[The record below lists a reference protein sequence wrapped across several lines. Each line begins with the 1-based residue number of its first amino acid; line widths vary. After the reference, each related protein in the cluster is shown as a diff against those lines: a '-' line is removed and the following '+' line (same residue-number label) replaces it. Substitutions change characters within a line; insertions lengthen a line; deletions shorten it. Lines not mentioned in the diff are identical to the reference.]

1 MTSTRV
7 PRPRSLSIR
16 NVPPHSVARSRI
28 EDGKLVI
35 ENLQSGKIAPIEVVA
50 EAGRTYWIR
59 AEVRKAEEVPV
70 DERGW
75 FFELNYGASVADP
88 DEPRP
93 SGGGLTTKADIPVG
107 SGKIFPGEKVV
118 VTQPAADEFKAFSAV
133 CTHQGCV
140 VSALKGKEI
149 QCGCHGSKFSIED
162 GSVINGPAK
171 KPLEELQVTAEGD
184 NLTVA

>member
-1 MTSTRV
+1 VSDTVSA
-7 PRPRSLSIR
+7 R
-16 NVPPHSVARSRI
+16 NASRR
-28 EDGKLVI
+28 
-35 ENLQSGKIAPIEVVA
+35 AVVA
-50 EAGRTYWIR
+50 GIAGMPLL
-59 AEVRKAEEVPV
+59 AACGSG
-70 DERGW
+70 DESGGSGG
-75 FFELNYGASVADP
+75 EGVADP
-88 DEPRP
+88 DAPSP

-118 VTQPAADEFKAFSAV
+118 VTQPAADQFKAFSAV

-149 QCGCHGSKFSIED
+149 QCGCHGSKFSVED
-162 GSVINGPAK
+162 GSVIKGPAK

>member
-1 MTSTRV
+1 MSDN
-7 PRPRSLSIR
+7 LSAR
-16 NVPPHSVARSRI
+16 NASRR
-28 EDGKLVI
+28 
-35 ENLQSGKIAPIEVVA
+35 AVVA
-50 EAGRTYWIR
+50 GMAGMPLM
-59 AEVRKAEEVPV
+59 AACGSDEESGGSGGEGV
-70 DERGW
+70 
-75 FFELNYGASVADP
+75 ASP

-107 SGKIFPGEKVV
+107 SGKIFPGEEVV

-140 VSALKGKEI
+140 VSSLEGKEI
-149 QCGCHGSKFSIED
+149 NCKCHGSKFSIED

-171 KPLEELQVTAEGD
+171 KSLEELQVTAEGD

>member
-1 MTSTRV
+1 MSDTVSA
-7 PRPRSLSIR
+7 R
-16 NVPPHSVARSRI
+16 NASRR
-28 EDGKLVI
+28 
-35 ENLQSGKIAPIEVVA
+35 AVVA
-50 EAGRTYWIR
+50 GIAGMPLL
-59 AEVRKAEEVPV
+59 AACGSG
-70 DERGW
+70 DESGGSGG
-75 FFELNYGASVADP
+75 EGVADP
-88 DEPRP
+88 DSPPP

-162 GSVINGPAK
+162 GSVLDGPAK

>member
-1 MTSTRV
+1 VSDTVSA
-7 PRPRSLSIR
+7 R
-16 NVPPHSVARSRI
+16 NASRR
-28 EDGKLVI
+28 
-35 ENLQSGKIAPIEVVA
+35 AVVA
-50 EAGRTYWIR
+50 GIAGMPLL
-59 AEVRKAEEVPV
+59 AACGSDEESSGSGGEGV
-70 DERGW
+70 
-75 FFELNYGASVADP
+75 ASP

-93 SGGGLTTKADIPVG
+93 SGGGLTTKDDIPMG